1 MSPFLTWGDFQRA
14 RVSLAVLSL
23 RKNGGLLV
31 VQQGVN
37 VCIATPLQSN
47 LGLKVQYVTKPLILS
62 LGVVFF

>member
-1 MSPFLTWGDFQRA
+1 MSPFLAWGDFQA
-14 RVSLAVLSL
+14 CSLSL

>member
-1 MSPFLTWGDFQRA
+1 MIFKRA

-37 VCIATPLQSN
+37 VCIATPLHSN
-47 LGLKVQYVTKPLILS
+47 LGLKVQYVTKPLVLS
-62 LGVVFF
+62 LGAVFF